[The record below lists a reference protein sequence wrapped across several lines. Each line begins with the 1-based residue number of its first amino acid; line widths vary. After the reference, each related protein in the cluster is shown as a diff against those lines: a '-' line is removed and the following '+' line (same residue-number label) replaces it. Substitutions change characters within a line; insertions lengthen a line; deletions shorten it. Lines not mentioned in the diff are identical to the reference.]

1 MIVFGIMR
9 KFFRRFFIIILILAG
24 LAALTAVGFALFYT
38 PSQTAEVQQ
47 EVVKRLRKSLNTN
60 IKTGE
65 VDFDFTT
72 NFPALTL
79 TIKKLE
85 MEGKPHRR
93 NFASIDKIQF
103 TLDFNEYLSGRYT
116 INKMEVEGG
125 SLNFLIDNNG
135 KDNYGFFD
143 LAASI
148 SDSTVNF
155 NLQSISLKN
164 LKVRYENPA
173 KKEKYNFTIDNITS
187 KVAIN
192 PQFFDLDFTG
202 KLTQLNFEV
211 DRYNY
216 LNQEQMT
223 LGGSKISFNRSN
235 GRVNIQPLQITLRE
249 TNFEIKGYYDIKK
262 GAADAISLNIEGVNQ
277 DLKSLTVFMP
287 AKVHNKLLDYKTKGN
302 IDFKGTMKG
311 NWSAQAF
318 PHVEFDFG
326 CRNIAIQSPN
336 IEQVFQ
342 RFSFSGKFS
351 NGAKNTLETSFL
363 KVDQL
368 KGSLKFERVKDLD
381 NASIRD
387 SLKSENLRG
396 SFELR
401 NFLKPYVSVRL
412 DAGLDMEAFTE
423 FYPLDAFK
431 KANGLFGIKLYL
443 EGLVEDLTKE
453 KEANDVRM
461 TGAMEFKK
469 LNFTLTENPLEF
481 KEINGDFTFNNN
493 TTTVENFSG
502 KIGQSDFAINGLLKN
517 LIPYLFIPDVE
528 TSAAR
533 LEGNLVARKLDLKE
547 LLQKASLGTKAED
560 KISPRNYTLFVPA
573 DVAFNLN
580 CKIDSVQMRPFMASG
595 FTCDLA
601 LNNRVLKT
609 SNINMQVAGG
619 TMNVLGIFNA
629 QKENFFTFDG
639 RMQFNKV
646 RANRLMRAFGNFSQ
660 RFIQASNMTGTMTA
674 DVETGLVFNKH
685 MQVNLPNVVADIDVK
700 VNNGSLVNFAPVQ
713 QPFNYINLRVGN
725 LAFTEMRQ
733 VLQIRN
739 ETVFIPEMTIQS
751 TISPL
756 SIIGS
761 YTVDQ
766 GFNYKVKIPL
776 ANYQQRNIK
785 IEPNSSVV
793 VDRRKR
799 LAIYY
804 VTVKGGLDDLR
815 GNYTEVPD
823 STNLEANW
831 IKEKRFF
838 VNIFNKTSLSGRELK
853 IDTINQVYFDN

>member
-1 MIVFGIMR
+1 MR
-9 KFFRRFFIIILILAG
+9 KFFRRFFIVVLILAG

-38 PSQTAEVQQ
+38 PSQKAEVQQ

-79 TIKKLE
+79 TIKNLE

-93 NFASIDKIQF
+93 TFASIDKIQF

-116 INKMEVEGG
+116 INRMEIEGG

-135 KDNYGFFD
+135 QDNYGFFD
-143 LAASI
+143 LGAAI
-148 SDSTVNF
+148 NDSTVSF
-155 NLQSISLKN
+155 KLQDIRLKN
-164 LKVRYENPA
+164 LKVRYENPS
-173 KKEKYNFTIDNITS
+173 KKEKYNFTIEEVSS

-192 PQFFDLDFTG
+192 PQFFDLNFTG

-211 DRYNY
+211 DQYSY
-216 LNQEQMT
+216 LNKEQLT
-223 LGGSKISFNRSN
+223 LGNSKISFNRSN
-235 GRVNIQPLQITLRE
+235 SRVNIQPLQVTLRQ
-249 TNFEIKGYYDIKK
+249 TNFEIQGYYDIKK
-262 GAADAISLNIEGVNQ
+262 NAADFISLGIEGVNQ

-287 AKVHNKLLDYKTKGN
+287 AKIHNKLLDYKTKGN
-302 IDFKGTMKG
+302 IDFKGIMKG

-326 CRNIAIQSPN
+326 CKNIAIQSPN

-351 NGAKNTLETSFL
+351 NGVKNNLETSFL

-423 FYPLDAFK
+423 FYPLDDFK
-431 KANGLFGIKLYL
+431 KASGLFGVKLYL

-461 TGAMEFKK
+461 TGAMEFKN
-469 LNFTLTENPLEF
+469 LNFTLSKNPLEF
-481 KEINGDFTFNNN
+481 KAINGDFTFNNN
-493 TTTVENFSG
+493 TTTVESFSG
-502 KIGQSDFAINGLLKN
+502 QVGQSDFAINGMLKN
-517 LIPYLFIPDVE
+517 LIPYLFIHNVE
-528 TSAAR
+528 TSAVR

-560 KISPRNYTLFVPA
+560 KINRHNYTLYVPE

-580 CKIDSVQMRPFMASG
+580 CKIDSVQMQPFMANG

-609 SNINMQVAGG
+609 SNVNMRVAGG

-629 QKENFFTFDG
+629 QKDDFFTFDG
-639 RMQFNKV
+639 RMQFNQ
-646 RANRLMRAFGNFSQ
+646 AQASQLMNSFGNFSQ
-660 RFIQASNMTGTMTA
+660 KFIQASNVTGIITA

-685 MQVNLPNVVADIDVK
+685 MQVNLPNVVADIDLK

-739 ETVFIPEMTIQS
+739 ETLFIPEMTVQS
-751 TISPL
+751 AISPF
-756 SIIGS
+756 SIVGN
-761 YTVDQ
+761 YTVNK
-766 GFNYKVKIPL
+766 GFNYRVKIPL

-793 VDRRKR
+793 VDQRKR

-804 VTVKGGLDDLR
+804 VTIKGGLNDLR
-815 GNYTEVPD
+815 GNYTEVSD
-823 STNLEANW
+823 STSLETNW
-831 IKEKRFF
+831 INEKRFL
-838 VNIFNKTSLSGRELK
+838 VNLFNRTSLSGRTLK
-853 IDTINQVYFDN
+853 VDTINHVYRD

>member
-1 MIVFGIMR
+1 MR

-24 LAALTAVGFALFYT
+24 VAALAAVGLALFYT
-38 PSQTAEVQQ
+38 PSQKAEVQQ
-47 EVVKRLRKSLNTN
+47 EIVKRLRKSLNTN

-65 VDFDFTT
+65 VNFDFTT

-79 TIKKLE
+79 TINKLE

-93 NFASIDKIQF
+93 TFANINQIQL
-103 TLDFNEYLSGRYT
+103 TLDFNDYLSGRYT
-116 INKMEVEGG
+116 INKMEVDGG
-125 SLNFLIDNNG
+125 ELNFLIDNSG

-143 LAASI
+143 LGASM

-155 NLQSISLKN
+155 NLQNITLKN
-164 LKVRYENPA
+164 LKVRYDNPS
-173 KKEKYNFTIDNITS
+173 KKERYSFKIENINS
-187 KVAIN
+187 KVGIN
-192 PQFFDLDFTG
+192 PQFFDLTFTG
-202 KLTQLNFEV
+202 KLAQLDFAV

-216 LNQEQMT
+216 LKQEQVT
-223 LGGSKISFNRSN
+223 LGSSKVSFNRSN
-235 GRVNIQPLQITLRE
+235 GRLNIQPLQITIRQ
-249 TNFEIKGYYDIKK
+249 TNFELQGYYDIKK
-262 GAADAISLNIEGVNQ
+262 GAPDFISLNIEGVNNN
-277 DLKSLTVFMP
+277 LKSLTVFMP
-287 AKVHNKLLDYKTKGN
+287 ASVHNKLLDYKTKGN

-351 NGAKNTLETSFL
+351 NGTKNTLETSYL
-363 KVDQL
+363 KVDRL

-396 SFELR
+396 NFELR
-401 NFLKPYVSVRL
+401 NFLKPYISLRL
-412 DAGLDMEAFTE
+412 DTGLDMEAFTE
-423 FYPLDAFK
+423 FYPLDVFK
-431 KANGLFGIKLYL
+431 KASGLFGLKLYL

-469 LNFTLTENPLEF
+469 LNFTLSENPLEF
-481 KEINGDFTFNNN
+481 KDVNGDFTFNNN
-493 TTTVENFSG
+493 TTTVQNFG
-502 KIGQSDFAINGLLKN
+502 GQIGNSDFAINGILKN
-517 LIPYLFIPDVE
+517 LIPYLFIPNVE
-528 TSAAR
+528 TSAAH
-533 LEGNLVARKLDLKE
+533 LEGDLVSRRLDLKE

-560 KISPRNYTLFVPA
+560 KITRQNLTLYVPD

-580 CKIDSVQMRPFMASG
+580 CKIDSVQMQPFMAKG

-601 LNNRVLKT
+601 LNDRVLKT

-629 QKENFFTFDG
+629 QKDNFFTFDG

-646 RANRLMRAFGNFSQ
+646 QANQLMNSFGNFSQ
-660 RFIQASNMTGTMTA
+660 KFIQASNVNGVLTA
-674 DVETGLVFNKH
+674 DVEAGLVFNKH
-685 MQVNLPNVVADIDVK
+685 MLVNLPNVVADIDVK
-700 VNNGSLVNFAPVQ
+700 VNNGSLVNFVPVQ
-713 QPFNYINLRVGN
+713 QPFNYINLRVDN

-751 TISPL
+751 AVSPL

-785 IEPNSSVV
+785 IDPNSSVV
-793 VDRRKR
+793 IDQRNRTAV
-799 LAIYY
+799 YY
-804 VTVKGGLDDLR
+804 VTIKGDLNDLR
-815 GNYTEVPD
+815 GNYTKVPTNK
-823 STNLEANW
+823 TNLEENW
-831 IKEKRFF
+831 SKEKRYFI
-838 VNIFNKTSLSGRELK
+838 NLFNKTSLSGRELK